1 MNHTGELR
9 MHTIIDN
16 HTKPNAVS
24 RADIEPV
31 VKREQ
36 NACQSFID
44 SALEQFDLTEQ
55 DATNALNHLLSIKMV
70 TLDRVTGHFKLKD
83 GRVWSGEV
91 LQRAARFEQRRNTD
105 PVE

>member
-1 MNHTGELR
+1 MR
-9 MHTIIDN
+9 TIIDN

-24 RADIEPV
+24 RQAIEPL

-36 NACQSFID
+36 NACQSFIE
-44 SALEQFDLTEQ
+44 SAVEQFDMTEQ
-55 DATNALNHLLSIKMV
+55 DATDALNHLLSIKMI
-70 TLDRVTGHFKLKD
+70 TLDRVTGQFKLKD

-105 PVE
+105 ADSIVTGKQ

>member
-1 MNHTGELR
+1 

-16 HTKPNAVS
+16 HTKSNAVS

-44 SALEQFDLTEQ
+44 SAVEQFDLTEQ
-55 DATNALNHLLSIKMV
+55 DATDALNHLVSIKMV
-70 TLDRVTGHFKLKD
+70 TLDRVTGQFKLKD

-91 LQRAARFEQRRNTD
+91 LQRASRFEQRRNTD